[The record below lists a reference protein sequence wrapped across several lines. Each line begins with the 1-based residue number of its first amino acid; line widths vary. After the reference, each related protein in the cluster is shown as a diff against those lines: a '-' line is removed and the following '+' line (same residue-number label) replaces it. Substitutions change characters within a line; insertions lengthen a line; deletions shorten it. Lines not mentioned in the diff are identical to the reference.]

1 MEMDYQSF
9 LKQKAQLENNHGFT
23 PTFMPDWMFDFQKDI
38 TTWAITKGRGA
49 LLHDRKAIGIELKD
63 SYYRQAVKNV
73 SIAGH
78 AESQDTLF

>member
-1 MEMDYQSF
+1 MDYQSF

-49 LLHDRKAIGIELKD
+49 IFADCGLGKTPMQLVWGQNVVQHTNKPVLLSL
-63 SYYRQAVKNV
+63 S
-73 SIAGH
+73 
-78 AESQDTLF
+78 